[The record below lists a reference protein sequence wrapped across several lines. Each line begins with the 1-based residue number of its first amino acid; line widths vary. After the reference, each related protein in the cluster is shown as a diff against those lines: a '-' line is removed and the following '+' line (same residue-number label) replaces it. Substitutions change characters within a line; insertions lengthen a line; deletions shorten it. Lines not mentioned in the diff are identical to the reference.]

1 MCLPERSL
9 STVDESLVLCSSFIF
24 SLWLSLISS
33 VFFSSTCPSSLC
45 ILSSAVPCLSC
56 ACHNQNQHQPW
67 SNPHVQN
74 INLKYCITQ
83 KTKFILFTEKCILQ
97 FSILQKNVS
106 IILLF
111 SKSTVMFLFSQ
122 QNTSYVQSTPN

>member
-83 KTKFILFTEKCILQ
+83 KQNLYYLLKNAYFNFLYYKKRMYQLFYFFPKVRLCFCSHSKIL
-97 FSILQKNVS
+97 
-106 IILLF
+106 
-111 SKSTVMFLFSQ
+111 VM
-122 QNTSYVQSTPN
+122 